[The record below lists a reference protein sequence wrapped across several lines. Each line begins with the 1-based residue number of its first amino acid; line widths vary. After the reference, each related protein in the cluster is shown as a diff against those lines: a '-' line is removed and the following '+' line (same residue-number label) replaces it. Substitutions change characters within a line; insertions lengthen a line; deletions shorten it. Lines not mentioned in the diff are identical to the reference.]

1 MFVDELR
8 VAVPA
13 QQDAEIIEPGHDSLK
28 LHAVHEEDGQRR
40 LVLSDIIEKSVL
52 EAWCS
57 IGGHVFSVF
66 VDAAGYPAQLLVMI
80 FGIVQTISAIFVIF
94 CPCGYIVGDPRLPE
108 ASCRHFNNA
117 APDEL
122 SA

>member
-1 MFVDELR
+1 MFF
-8 VAVPA
+8 P
-13 QQDAEIIEPGHDSLK
+13 
-28 LHAVHEEDGQRR
+28 
-40 LVLSDIIEKSVL
+40 
-52 EAWCS
+52 
-57 IGGHVFSVF
+57 FF

-94 CPCGYIVGDPRLPE
+94 CPCGYIVGDPTLTP
-108 ASCRHFNNA
+108 ASRRHFNNA